1 MADKSNKKFWERTA
15 KLYTYFQEKGNEEL
29 YKTIYEKIKPFFNKE
44 QCVLEL
50 ACGTGQLTR
59 LLSDETDSWTA
70 TDFSEKMVYE
80 TEKRLNNQ
88 NVIYEVQDA
97 TALGY
102 KDDVFDVVLIANALH
117 IMPNP
122 NKALDEIKR
131 VLKTDGLLIAPTFV
145 YDGKVNKIRLWFME
159 KAGFKTFHKWKSQE
173 YMNFI
178 EDNGFKIKE
187 KYLVQGKLLSECV
200 LVCEKMKVINL
211 CL

>member
-80 TEKRLNNQ
+80 TEKRLNHQ

-97 TALGY
+97 TDLGY
-102 KDDVFDVVLIANALH
+102 KNDVYDVVLIANALH

-122 NKALDEIKR
+122 NKALGEIKR
-131 VLKTDGLLIAPTFV
+131 VLKPCGLLIAPTFV

-187 KYLVQGKLLSECV
+187 KYLVQGKLLLECV
-200 LVCEKMKVINL
+200 LVCEKIDSKVK
-211 CL
+211 

>member
-1 MADKSNKKFWERTA
+1 MADKSNKKFWQRIA

-29 YKTIYEKIKPFFNKE
+29 YKTIYENIKPFFNKE

-122 NKALDEIKR
+122 NKALDEIRR
-131 VLKTDGLLIAPTFV
+131 VMKTDGLLIAPTFV

-159 KAGFKTFHKWKSQE
+159 KAGFKTFNKWKSE
-173 YMNFI
+173 DYINFI

-200 LVCEKMKVINL
+200 LVCVKIDSKVK
-211 CL
+211 

>member
-29 YKTIYEKIKPFFNKE
+29 YKTIYEKIKPFFYKE
-44 QCVLEL
+44 QRVLEL

-70 TDFSEKMVYE
+70 TDFSEKMVFE

-159 KAGFKTFHKWKSQE
+159 KAGFKTFHKWKSE
-173 YMNFI
+173 DYMNFI
-178 EDNGFKIKE
+178 EDNGFKIK
-187 KYLVQGKLLSECV
+187 
-200 LVCEKMKVINL
+200 
-211 CL
+211 

>member
-1 MADKSNKKFWERTA
+1 MADKSNKKFWEKTA

-44 QCVLEL
+44 QRVLEL

-102 KDDVFDVVLIANALH
+102 KNDVFDVVLIANALH

-122 NKALDEIKR
+122 NKALDKIKR

-159 KAGFKTFHKWKSQE
+159 KAGFKTFNKWKSE
-173 YMNFI
+173 DYINFI

-200 LVCEKMKVINL
+200 LVCVKIDSKVK
-211 CL
+211 